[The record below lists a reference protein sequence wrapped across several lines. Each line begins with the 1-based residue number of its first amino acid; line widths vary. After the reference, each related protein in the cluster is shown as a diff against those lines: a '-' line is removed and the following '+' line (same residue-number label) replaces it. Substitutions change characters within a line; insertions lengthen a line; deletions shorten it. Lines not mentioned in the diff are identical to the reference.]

1 MKAGPRQYTMM
12 APGSGLGGTQPGENG
27 WQVVPAAVGP
37 PSGVAHFYQ
46 TKLDLRGLDDL
57 GLQPSSVTLQEGG
70 PVSLH
75 TAETSAIVFDVFS
88 TVRPTEASMGNWWT
102 SINVQ
107 ACPPGFMVGDSGLP
121 TNAGPDVQ
129 TFNPSQIMW
138 GLWRLFGVNS
148 SFRLSATDM
157 PTQTISSGY
166 FGQGEVQVPPS
177 AWWTRLVILD
187 ADSITSIGMPSAN
200 LVVYANAHTMTD
212 PEEMTAM
219 MRAVQR

>member
-12 APGSGLGGTQPGENG
+12 APGSALGGTQPGENG
-27 WQVVPAAVGP
+27 WQVVPAAIGP
-37 PSGVAHFYQ
+37 SAGVAHFYQ

-57 GLQPSSVTLQEGG
+57 GLQPLSVTLQEGA
-70 PVSLH
+70 PVTLH
-75 TAETSAIVFDVFS
+75 TEHTSAMVYDVFT
-88 TVRPTEASMGNWWT
+88 TVRPTEENMGNWWT
-102 SINVQ
+102 SINIQ
-107 ACPPGFMVGDSGLP
+107 ANPPGFMAGASGLP
-121 TNAGPDVQ
+121 TNPDPDVQ
-129 TFNPSQIMW
+129 TFNPSQVMW
-138 GLWRLFGVNS
+138 GLWRLFGVQA
-148 SFRLSATDM
+148 SFRLSATDF

-187 ADSITSIGMPSAN
+187 SDSITSLGMPSTN
-200 LVVYANAHTMTD
+200 LVVYARAESLSD